1 MTDDE
6 LRRIAQID
14 YDDKLVTRM
23 AEEFR
28 EGLVRPDAYDYF
40 AQQART
46 QKNQLVTLVLCTLF
60 GVAMVSFIASI
71 MLVLALGMTGWAL
84 GFSLA
89 AAVLALTATLLGT
102 CAPMR

>member
-6 LRRIAQID
+6 LRQIA

-40 AQQART
+40 AQRAQT

-60 GVAMVSFIASI
+60 GVAMVSFIASV
-71 MLVLALGMTGWAL
+71 MLALVLGLTGESLGLALTASVLALA
-84 GFSLA
+84 
-89 AAVLALTATLLGT
+89 ATLLGT
-102 CAPMR
+102 FAPMR